1 MEVLLNL
8 HLEKL
13 PEGVYLAT
21 SDDLPGLLAQGR
33 TAVETLKIAQD
44 VAANLIEIYHEDGEP
59 LPSTLKPMPAQAE
72 LNLVVTALDA
82 A

>member
-21 SDDLPGLLAQGR
+21 SDELPGLLAQGR
-33 TAVETLKIAQD
+33 TAVETLEIAQD
-44 VAANLIEIYHEDGEP
+44 VARNLIELYREDGIA
-59 LPSTLKPMPAQAE
+59 LPAKLKPMPGSTE
-72 LNLVVTALDA
+72 ISIPVTSIPW
-82 A
+82 

>member
-8 HLEKL
+8 RLEKL

-33 TAVETLKIAQD
+33 TAAETLKIAQD
-44 VAANLIEIYHEDGEP
+44 VAAKLIEIYHEDGEP

-72 LNLVVTALDA
+72 LNLVVETLDA

>member
-8 HLEKL
+8 RLEKL

-33 TAVETLKIAQD
+33 TAAETLKIAQD
-44 VAANLIEIYHEDGEP
+44 VAAKLIELYHEDGEP